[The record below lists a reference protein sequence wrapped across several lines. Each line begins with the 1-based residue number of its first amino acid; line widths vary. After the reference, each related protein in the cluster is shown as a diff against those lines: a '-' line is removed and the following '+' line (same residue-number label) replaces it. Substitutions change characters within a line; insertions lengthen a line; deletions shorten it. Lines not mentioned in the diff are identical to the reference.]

1 MALHVHLARLESEGR
16 QSLGE
21 VRHVLP
27 GAAADLESTKSAEA
41 VLRPQPR
48 FIHSL
53 LGQLV
58 GGKMQLWAR
67 SQPSLRTLAKS
78 KEVAKKARKS
88 AAYVSLWLFISLL
101 FGAFISSFMA
111 TVGGRQRDL

>member
-1 MALHVHLARLESEGR
+1 V
-16 QSLGE
+16 
-21 VRHVLP
+21 
-27 GAAADLESTKSAEA
+27 GAITTVAA
-41 VLRPQPR
+41 
-48 FIHSL
+48 H
-53 LGQLV
+53 
-58 GGKMQLWAR
+58 
-67 SQPSLRTLAKS
+67 LAKS